1 MVDITITINKPSFI
15 NQRTLNDALNE
26 MNFAEIGTM
35 VNNMAHN
42 IKNVANIHLTI
53 NINYKAKSANAKKS
67 SSTSPSTNTLINSS
81 NNCAEKIDKVT
92 QIELA
97 SPIKKNIATQTEQ
110 RIEIQHNPDEVDAS
124 DLLSKQ
130 TKHTLPTKH
139 YENQGSKS
147 TLNETPNTKKK
158 ANPVQVGRVPPE
170 ATLGSD
176 TLPQSAPLMLHTPP
190 ALQEVEQKTHIAP
203 FSSNKE
209 NTTDRAKQSIEKKP
223 SLISNKANKMT
234 LPILANTQQREKQ
247 SNDFIL
253 NDDSSRAEPTASY
266 NDNPTLSHVKEIIQ
280 KIEQNTSSQPKVT
293 SQINKGAPA
302 QQQIASQ
309 TTESTPAI
317 TNGRTLTY
325 AEEIQT
331 SLSSYSPSRTAS
343 QSGKLSVVK
352 KTPDSSLAL
361 VPKNAS
367 RPSTLDRNTLP
378 SLALSEVLRKLLS
391 DNTFKSQMKNSALNK
406 SPNKDSVENM
416 QVAKEAKLLS
426 SMFNNIEDY
435 FANEHNKKTRYRYTI
450 SIDNFE
456 VIITISPKDCLNIPI
471 EGQNITNLLA
481 NYITGLNSHNI
492 FLNVLQRNFDNNAF
506 SDTDD
511 QDDDLYSVNDPY
523 IDEEFSDMED
533 IQRYDD
539 DLFYEIDSD
548 IFSEEQNQAALE
560 QMKTQLQASQ
570 DIEQQL
576 QQTNDILKQREAE
589 LAIQKQAHKDTEEQ
603 LQQTKENLKVAQ
615 TTLDQKQLELDA
627 FTKQVQTHKQAF
639 DNAQAALEQMK
650 NQLQASQEA
659 LKLAQQQTESQRKEA
674 QALFEQKQAALATFT
689 KQTQT
694 EHSKVTQTQQSAEIQ
709 TESDK
714 IGNHSGFTN
723 PSFYEKKFERD
734 IESDDAFSSNEEN
747 DYDYKNT
754 SFTSNL
760 SKVQNPISMN
770 KNNLSQNQNDT
781 RLSIAPV
788 QPENYIHI
796 SEEISKL
803 TTSKSYRP
811 YATKYNNDNDDYN
824 NDSPQ
829 LEKKIRFP
837 TTNTNRNDFPE
848 KKKSVA
854 QEKSLYPSMTK
865 TNQLIEKAKLLSKDI
880 PNKTNYRFNNIK
892 KNLSEMIEQLSEV
905 EESKII
911 SALDLAI
918 INKTR
923 YSPST
928 LLADSLATDKKT
940 DSSIT
945 QEKATN
951 TVEIPTNSPPKTEQ
965 ETQILIKQDRAVQTE
980 PFAVAQQKIPA
991 KMTQGIQTDISS
1003 MTETKKVS
1011 TIVLTLP
1018 NTIYPSLEENNKTI
1032 PLAQTKISTQKATAN
1047 ATKSVKKTSP
1057 TQNKEKLICKKY
1069 KPSLLTQGLESYMT
1083 EEEYSAL
1090 NEIKKSNFPSNL
1102 NEEESILL
1110 NKIAAAPHDSL
1121 PTINKEQYKMLKQIL
1136 NLPFYKNITATN
1148 LQQPTLI
1155 SPVSGKSGSSKKR
1168 RDDENKEEKDKHENE

>member
-42 IKNVANIHLTI
+42 IKNIANIHLTI

-139 YENQGSKS
+139 DDNQGSKS

-209 NTTDRAKQSIEKKP
+209 NNTDRAKQSIEKKP

-253 NDDSSRAEPTASY
+253 NDDSPRAEPTASY

-309 TTESTPAI
+309 TTKSTPAI

-378 SLALSEVLRKLLS
+378 SLVLSEALRKRLS

-406 SPNKDSVENM
+406 SPNKDSVENI
-416 QVAKEAKLLS
+416 QVDVDKDAKLLS
-426 SMFNNIEDY
+426 PIFNNIEDY

-523 IDEEFSDMED
+523 VDEEFSDMED

-570 DIEQQL
+570 DAEQQL

-639 DNAQAALEQMK
+639 DNAQAVLEQMK
-650 NQLQASQEA
+650 TQLQASQEA
-659 LKLAQQQTESQRKEA
+659 LKLAQQQTESQKKEA

-714 IGNHSGFTN
+714 IGNHSGFTD
-723 PSFYEKKFERD
+723 PFFYEKKFERD
-734 IESDDAFSSNEEN
+734 IESDDAFSSDEEN
-747 DYDYKNT
+747 DYKNT
-754 SFTSNL
+754 SVTSNL
-760 SKVQNPISMN
+760 GKVQNPISMN

-923 YSPST
+923 YSPSA
-928 LLADSLATDKKT
+928 LLAHSLATNKKT
-940 DSSIT
+940 DNSIT

-951 TVEIPTNSPPKTEQ
+951 TVEIATNSPPKTEQ

-980 PFAVAQQKIPA
+980 PFAVVQQKIPA

-1003 MTETKKVS
+1003 MTETKKAS
-1011 TIVLTLP
+1011 TITLTLP
-1018 NTIYPSLEENNKTI
+1018 NTISPSLEEDNKTI
-1032 PLAQTKISTQKATAN
+1032 PLSQTKISTLKATAN
-1047 ATKSVKKTSP
+1047 TTKSVKKTSP
-1057 TQNKEKLICKKY
+1057 TQNKEKLIYTKY
-1069 KPSLLTQGLESYMT
+1069 SPSLLTQGLPSYMT
-1083 EEEYSAL
+1083 EGEYHAL
-1090 NEIKKSNFPSNL
+1090 NEIQKSNFPSNI
-1102 NEEESILL
+1102 NEKESILL
-1110 NKIAAAPHDSL
+1110 NKIAVAPRYSL

-1148 LQQPTLI
+1148 LQRPALI
-1155 SPVSGKSGSSKKR
+1155 SPASEKSGSSKKR

>member
-1 MVDITITINKPSFI
+1 MVDLTITINKPSFI

-35 VNNMAHN
+35 VNNMVHN

-110 RIEIQHNPDEVDAS
+110 QFEIQHNPNEVDAS

-139 YENQGSKS
+139 DENQGSKS
-147 TLNETPNTKKK
+147 ALNETPSTKKK
-158 ANPVQVGRVPPE
+158 ANPVQVERVQPE

-176 TLPQSAPLMLHTPP
+176 TLSQSAPLILHTPP

-203 FSSNKE
+203 SSSNKE
-209 NTTDRAKQSIEKKP
+209 NNTGRAKQSIEKKP

-253 NDDSSRAEPTASY
+253 NDDSSRAEPTVSY

-343 QSGKLSVVK
+343 QSGKLSVVE

-378 SLALSEVLRKLLS
+378 SLALSEALRKLLS

-523 IDEEFSDMED
+523 VDEEFSDMED

-560 QMKTQLQASQ
+560 QMKTQLQESQ
-570 DIEQQL
+570 DIEQ
-576 QQTNDILKQREAE
+576 
-589 LAIQKQAHKDTEEQ
+589 Q

-714 IGNHSGFTN
+714 IGNHSGFTD
-723 PSFYEKKFERD
+723 PFFYEKKFERD
-734 IESDDAFSSNEEN
+734 IESDDAFSSDEEN
-747 DYDYKNT
+747 DYKNT
-754 SFTSNL
+754 SVTSNL
-760 SKVQNPISMN
+760 GKVQNPISMN

-923 YSPST
+923 YSPSA
-928 LLADSLATDKKT
+928 LLAHSLATNKKT
-940 DSSIT
+940 DNSIT

-951 TVEIPTNSPPKTEQ
+951 TVEIATNSPPKTEQ

-980 PFAVAQQKIPA
+980 PFAVVQQKIPA

-1003 MTETKKVS
+1003 MTETKKAS
-1011 TIVLTLP
+1011 TITLTLP
-1018 NTIYPSLEENNKTI
+1018 NTISPSLEEDNKTI

-1057 TQNKEKLICKKY
+1057 TQNKEKLICTKY
-1069 KPSLLTQGLESYMT
+1069 RPSLLTQGLPSYMT
-1083 EEEYSAL
+1083 EGEYHAL
-1090 NEIKKSNFPSNL
+1090 NEIQKSNFPSNI
-1102 NEEESILL
+1102 NEKESILL
-1110 NKIAAAPHDSL
+1110 NKIAAAPRYSL

-1148 LQQPTLI
+1148 LQRPALI
-1155 SPVSGKSGSSKKR
+1155 SPASEKSGSSKKR

>member
-1 MVDITITINKPSFI
+1 M
-15 NQRTLNDALNE
+15 
-26 MNFAEIGTM
+26 
-35 VNNMAHN
+35 
-42 IKNVANIHLTI
+42 
-53 NINYKAKSANAKKS
+53 
-67 SSTSPSTNTLINSS
+67 
-81 NNCAEKIDKVT
+81 
-92 QIELA
+92 
-97 SPIKKNIATQTEQ
+97 
-110 RIEIQHNPDEVDAS
+110 
-124 DLLSKQ
+124 
-130 TKHTLPTKH
+130 
-139 YENQGSKS
+139 
-147 TLNETPNTKKK
+147 
-158 ANPVQVGRVPPE
+158 
-170 ATLGSD
+170 
-176 TLPQSAPLMLHTPP
+176 HTPP

-203 FSSNKE
+203 SSSNKE
-209 NTTDRAKQSIEKKP
+209 NNTGRAKQSIEKKP

-253 NDDSSRAEPTASY
+253 NDDSSRAEPTVSY

-343 QSGKLSVVK
+343 QSGKLSVVE

-378 SLALSEVLRKLLS
+378 SLALSEALRKLLS

-523 IDEEFSDMED
+523 VDEEFSDMED

-560 QMKTQLQASQ
+560 QMKTQLQESQ
-570 DIEQQL
+570 DIEQ
-576 QQTNDILKQREAE
+576 
-589 LAIQKQAHKDTEEQ
+589 Q

-714 IGNHSGFTN
+714 IGNHSGFTD
-723 PSFYEKKFERD
+723 PFF
-734 IESDDAFSSNEEN
+734 
-747 DYDYKNT
+747 
-754 SFTSNL
+754 
-760 SKVQNPISMN
+760 M
-770 KNNLSQNQNDT
+770 
-781 RLSIAPV
+781 
-788 QPENYIHI
+788 
-796 SEEISKL
+796 
-803 TTSKSYRP
+803 
-811 YATKYNNDNDDYN
+811 
-824 NDSPQ
+824 
-829 LEKKIRFP
+829 
-837 TTNTNRNDFPE
+837 
-848 KKKSVA
+848 
-854 QEKSLYPSMTK
+854 
-865 TNQLIEKAKLLSKDI
+865 
-880 PNKTNYRFNNIK
+880 K
-892 KNLSEMIEQLSEV
+892 KNL
-905 EESKII
+905 K
-911 SALDLAI
+911 
-918 INKTR
+918 
-923 YSPST
+923 
-928 LLADSLATDKKT
+928 
-940 DSSIT
+940 
-945 QEKATN
+945 
-951 TVEIPTNSPPKTEQ
+951 EI
-965 ETQILIKQDRAVQTE
+965 
-980 PFAVAQQKIPA
+980 
-991 KMTQGIQTDISS
+991 
-1003 MTETKKVS
+1003 
-1011 TIVLTLP
+1011 
-1018 NTIYPSLEENNKTI
+1018 
-1032 PLAQTKISTQKATAN
+1032 
-1047 ATKSVKKTSP
+1047 
-1057 TQNKEKLICKKY
+1057 
-1069 KPSLLTQGLESYMT
+1069 
-1083 EEEYSAL
+1083 
-1090 NEIKKSNFPSNL
+1090 
-1102 NEEESILL
+1102 
-1110 NKIAAAPHDSL
+1110 
-1121 PTINKEQYKMLKQIL
+1121 
-1136 NLPFYKNITATN
+1136 
-1148 LQQPTLI
+1148 
-1155 SPVSGKSGSSKKR
+1155 
-1168 RDDENKEEKDKHENE
+1168 

>member
-1 MVDITITINKPSFI
+1 MVDLTITINKPSFI

-35 VNNMAHN
+35 VNNMVYN

-110 RIEIQHNPDEVDAS
+110 QFEIQHNPNEVDAS

-130 TKHTLPTKH
+130 TKHTLSTKQD
-139 YENQGSKS
+139 ENQGSKS
-147 TLNETPNTKKK
+147 ALNETPSTKKK
-158 ANPVQVGRVPPE
+158 ANPVQVERVQPE

-176 TLPQSAPLMLHTPP
+176 TLSQSAPLMLHTPP

-203 FSSNKE
+203 SSSNKE
-209 NTTDRAKQSIEKKP
+209 NNTDRAKQSIEKKP

-302 QQQIASQ
+302 QQQMASQ

-343 QSGKLSVVK
+343 QSRKLSVVK
-352 KTPDSSLAL
+352 KTPDSSLTL

-378 SLALSEVLRKLLS
+378 SLALSEALRKRLS

-416 QVAKEAKLLS
+416 QVDVDKDAKLLS
-426 SMFNNIEDY
+426 SIFNNIEDY

-506 SDTDD
+506 SDMDD

-570 DIEQQL
+570 DAEQQL

-615 TTLDQKQLELDA
+615 TTLDQKQLELNA

-650 NQLQASQEA
+650 TQLQASQEA
-659 LKLAQQQTESQRKEA
+659 LKLAQQQTESQKKEA

-714 IGNHSGFTN
+714 IGNHSGFTD

-734 IESDDAFSSNEEN
+734 IESDDAFSSDEEN
-747 DYDYKNT
+747 DYDDKNT
-754 SFTSNL
+754 SVTSNL
-760 SKVQNPISMN
+760 GKVQNPISMN

-865 TNQLIEKAKLLSKDI
+865 KNQLIEKAKLLSKDI

-923 YSPST
+923 YSPNI
-928 LLADSLATDKKT
+928 LLAHSLATNKKT
-940 DSSIT
+940 DNSIT
-945 QEKATN
+945 
-951 TVEIPTNSPPKTEQ
+951 
-965 ETQILIKQDRAVQTE
+965 QDRAVQTE

-1003 MTETKKVS
+1003 MTETKKAP
-1011 TIVLTLP
+1011 TITLTLP
-1018 NTIYPSLEENNKTI
+1018 NTISPSLEEDNKTI
-1032 PLAQTKISTQKATAN
+1032 PLSQTKISTLKATAN
-1047 ATKSVKKTSP
+1047 TTKSVKKTSP
-1057 TQNKEKLICKKY
+1057 TQNKEKLIYTKY
-1069 KPSLLTQGLESYMT
+1069 SPSLLTQGLPSYMT
-1083 EEEYSAL
+1083 EGEYHAL
-1090 NEIKKSNFPSNL
+1090 NEIQKSNFPSNL
-1102 NEEESILL
+1102 NEKESILL
-1110 NKIAAAPHDSL
+1110 NKIAAAPRYSL

>member
-1 MVDITITINKPSFI
+1 MVELTITINKPSFI
-15 NQRTLNDALNE
+15 NQRTLNDTLNE
-26 MNFAEIGTM
+26 MNFVEIGKM
-35 VNNMAHN
+35 VNNIVYN
-42 IKNVANIHLTI
+42 IKNVANINLTI
-53 NINYKAKSANAKKS
+53 NINYKTKSANAKKL
-67 SSTSPSTNTLINSS
+67 SSTSSTTNTLINND
-81 NNCAEKIDKVT
+81 NNCSGKIDKVT

-97 SPIKKNIATQTEQ
+97 SPMTKNIATQTEQ
-110 RIEIQHNPDEVDAS
+110 RIEIQHNPDEVDAN

-139 YENQGSKS
+139 DENQGSKS

-176 TLPQSAPLMLHTPP
+176 TLSQSAPLMLHTPP

-209 NTTDRAKQSIEKKP
+209 NNTDRAKQSIEKKP

-293 SQINKGAPA
+293 SQINKGTPA

-343 QSGKLSVVK
+343 QSGKLSVVE
-352 KTPDSSLAL
+352 KTPDSLLAL

-367 RPSTLDRNTLP
+367 RPSTLDGNTLP
-378 SLALSEVLRKLLS
+378 SLALSEALRKLLS

-406 SPNKDSVENM
+406 SPNKDSVENI

-456 VIITISPKDCLNIPI
+456 VIITISPKDYLNIPI

-506 SDTDD
+506 SDTDG
-511 QDDDLYSVNDPY
+511 QDDDLDSVNSFY

-533 IQRYDD
+533 IQSYYDD
-539 DLFYEIDSD
+539 PFDEISWD
-548 IFSEEQNQAALE
+548 IFTEKQNQTPLNAFTKQTQTDKQTLDNALE
-560 QMKTQLQASQ
+560 QKEAELSTQKQIQ
-570 DIEQQL
+570 RDTEKQL
-576 QQTNDILKQREAE
+576 QQTN
-589 LAIQKQAHKDTEEQ
+589 
-603 LQQTKENLKVAQ
+603 ENLKMAQ
-615 TTLDQKQLELDA
+615 TLLNQKQLELDA

-650 NQLQASQEA
+650 IQLQASQEA
-659 LKLAQQQTESQRKEA
+659 LKLAQQQTESQKKAA
-674 QALFEQKQAALATFT
+674 QVLFEQKQAVLATFT

-694 EHSKVTQTQQSAEIQ
+694 EYSKVTEAQQSAEIQ
-709 TESDK
+709 TESNK
-714 IGNHSGFTN
+714 IGNHSGFID

-734 IESDDAFSSNEEN
+734 IESDDAFSSDEEN
-747 DYDYKNT
+747 DYDYKDT
-754 SFTSNL
+754 SVISNL
-760 SKVQNPISMN
+760 GKVQNPISMN

-788 QPENYIHI
+788 QPENYIDI
-796 SEEISKL
+796 SEEINKL
-803 TTSKSYRP
+803 TISKSYCP
-811 YATKYNNDNDDYN
+811 YATKYNNDNDDYDN
-824 NDSPQ
+824 GSPQ
-829 LEKKIRFP
+829 LEKKTRFP

-848 KKKSVA
+848 KKKSVV

-880 PNKTNYRFNNIK
+880 PNKTNYQFNNIK

-923 YSPST
+923 YSPSI
-928 LLADSLATDKKT
+928 LLAHSLATNKKT
-940 DSSIT
+940 DNSIT
-945 QEKATN
+945 
-951 TVEIPTNSPPKTEQ
+951 
-965 ETQILIKQDRAVQTE
+965 QDRAVQTE
-980 PFAVAQQKIPA
+980 PFTVAQQKNPA

-1003 MTETKKVS
+1003 MTETKKAS
-1011 TIVLTLP
+1011 TITLTLA
-1018 NTIYPSLEENNKTI
+1018 NTISPSLEEDNKTI
-1032 PLAQTKISTQKATAN
+1032 PLSQTKISTLKATAN
-1047 ATKSVKKTSP
+1047 TTKSVKKTSP
-1057 TQNKEKLICKKY
+1057 TQNKEKLIYTKY
-1069 KPSLLTQGLESYMT
+1069 SPSLLTQGLPSYMT
-1083 EEEYSAL
+1083 EGEYHAL
-1090 NEIKKSNFPSNL
+1090 NEIQKSNFPSNL
-1102 NEEESILL
+1102 NEKESILL
-1110 NKIAAAPHDSL
+1110 NKIAEAPRYSL
-1121 PTINKEQYKMLKQIL
+1121 PTINKEQYKMLKEIL
-1136 NLPFYKNITATN
+1136 NLPFYKNITAIN

>member
-1 MVDITITINKPSFI
+1 M
-15 NQRTLNDALNE
+15 
-26 MNFAEIGTM
+26 
-35 VNNMAHN
+35 
-42 IKNVANIHLTI
+42 
-53 NINYKAKSANAKKS
+53 
-67 SSTSPSTNTLINSS
+67 
-81 NNCAEKIDKVT
+81 
-92 QIELA
+92 
-97 SPIKKNIATQTEQ
+97 
-110 RIEIQHNPDEVDAS
+110 
-124 DLLSKQ
+124 
-130 TKHTLPTKH
+130 
-139 YENQGSKS
+139 
-147 TLNETPNTKKK
+147 
-158 ANPVQVGRVPPE
+158 
-170 ATLGSD
+170 
-176 TLPQSAPLMLHTPP
+176 HTPP

-203 FSSNKE
+203 SSSNKE
-209 NTTDRAKQSIEKKP
+209 NNTGRAKQSIEKKP

-253 NDDSSRAEPTASY
+253 NDDSSRAEPTVSY

-343 QSGKLSVVK
+343 QSGKLSVVE

-378 SLALSEVLRKLLS
+378 SLALSEALRKLLS

-523 IDEEFSDMED
+523 VDEEFSDMED

-560 QMKTQLQASQ
+560 QMKTQLQESQ
-570 DIEQQL
+570 DIEQ
-576 QQTNDILKQREAE
+576 
-589 LAIQKQAHKDTEEQ
+589 Q

-714 IGNHSGFTN
+714 IGNHSGFTD
-723 PSFYEKKFERD
+723 PFFYEKKFERD
-734 IESDDAFSSNEEN
+734 IESDDAFSSDEEN
-747 DYDYKNT
+747 DYKNT
-754 SFTSNL
+754 SVTSNL
-760 SKVQNPISMN
+760 GKVQNPISMN

-923 YSPST
+923 YSPSA
-928 LLADSLATDKKT
+928 LLAHSLATNKKT
-940 DSSIT
+940 DNSIT

-951 TVEIPTNSPPKTEQ
+951 TVEIATNSPPKTEQ

-980 PFAVAQQKIPA
+980 PFAVVQQKIPA

-1003 MTETKKVS
+1003 MTETKKAS
-1011 TIVLTLP
+1011 TITLTLP
-1018 NTIYPSLEENNKTI
+1018 NTISPSLEEDNKTI

-1057 TQNKEKLICKKY
+1057 TQNKEKLICTKY
-1069 KPSLLTQGLESYMT
+1069 RPSLLTQGLPSYMT
-1083 EEEYSAL
+1083 EGEYHAL
-1090 NEIKKSNFPSNL
+1090 NEIQKSNFPSNI
-1102 NEEESILL
+1102 NEKESILL
-1110 NKIAAAPHDSL
+1110 NKIAAAPRYSL

-1148 LQQPTLI
+1148 LQRPALI
-1155 SPVSGKSGSSKKR
+1155 SPASEKSGSSKKR